1 MVTIR
6 RYIGPEVLPFI
17 SDVAQLRIEVFAEFP
32 YLYDGDLAYEENY
45 LKAYA
50 ESPESLFV
58 LVQDGADVVGVSTGI
73 PLKHAEDAFRRP
85 FQNIDIPVEDVFY
98 FGESILRKPFR
109 GHGMGTRFFEE
120 RERYA
125 REKKYEWTAFC
136 AVERDSAH
144 PARPDDFQPLN
155 AFWGRRGY
163 LRRDDLQTELS
174 WKEQGEET
182 ESAKPMTFWMRRLR

>member
-17 SDVAQLRIEVFAEFP
+17 SDVARLRIEVFAEFP
-32 YLYDGDLAYEENY
+32 YLYDGDLSYEEDY
-45 LKAYA
+45 LSSYA

-58 LVQDGADVVGVSTGI
+58 LVQDGADVVGVSTGV
-73 PLKHAEDAFRRP
+73 PLMDAEEEFKLP
-85 FQNIDIPVEDVFY
+85 FQKTGIPIEDVFY
-98 FGESILRKPFR
+98 FGESVLRKPFR

-125 REKKYEWTAFC
+125 REKKFEWTAFC
-136 AVERDSAH
+136 AVDRELSH
-144 PARPDDFQPLN
+144 PARPDDFQSLD

-163 LRRDDLQTELS
+163 TRRNDLQTEFS
-174 WKEQGEET
+174 WKEHGEES
-182 ESAKPMTFWMRRLR
+182 ESIKPMTFWIRRLR